1 MFCNTFFETGST
13 KFHERIERP
22 NLNWLRWPK
31 SMSENTYHPTR
42 RRNFRSINLSSR
54 SFPELR
60 ELAKDK

>member
-31 SMSENTYHPTR
+31 SMSVRVHTIRQEDA
-42 RRNFRSINLSSR
+42 FLDQSICLQAPSLNCGN
-54 SFPELR
+54 
-60 ELAKDK
+60 